1 MKKFIFLLLIV
12 FISTSVYAETYEVK
26 SGDTLYGILSDRFTP
41 QEMAEITS
49 KIKKDIKG
57 FVLRP
62 GMKLTLEK
70 DKVLLNAAIDK
81 DVIIEKLAD
90 GTATV
95 TVNIYEHDMMNVVV
109 RGTIE
114 NNLFEAMYKA
124 GEDAELA
131 ANLAS
136 IFEWEIDFFKDL
148 RPGDRFV
155 VLVEKKFIKDKYAG
169 YGKILAA
176 DFYNQGKLK
185 RAVYYNDGNKN
196 KGYYNEKGEGL
207 ERGFLRVP
215 LNYSRISSRYS
226 TSRLHP
232 VLGYHR
238 PHYGVDYAAP
248 TGTPVKATASGVV
261 KIKSR
266 TKGNGNYIAL
276 RHPNGYETFYLHLNG
291 FNRAIRQGSHV
302 EQGQIIG
309 YVGST
314 GYSTGPHLDYRIRK
328 NGKWLNP
335 LKFVAT
341 PKTLKKDDVPAFLEH
356 ASVFFN
362 KLNMSTIVYAQYSPS
377 LSVSPI
383 NNSMFM
389 VQF

>member
-155 VLVEKKFIKDKYAG
+155 VLVEKKFVKDKYAG

-185 RAVYYNDGNKN
+185 RAVYYNDGGKN

-248 TGTPVKATASGVV
+248 TGTPVKATASGIV

-266 TKGNGNYIAL
+266 SKGNGNYIAL

>member
-1 MKKFIFLLLIV
+1 
-12 FISTSVYAETYEVK
+12 
-26 SGDTLYGILSDRFTP
+26 
-41 QEMAEITS
+41 MAEINAQ
-49 KIKKDIKG
+49 IKKDYKR
-57 FVLRP
+57 FVLKP
-62 GMKLTLEK
+62 GMKLTLEPN
-70 DKVLLNAAIDK
+70 KVTLNAALDK
-81 DVIIEKLAD
+81 EIIIERMPD
-90 GTATV
+90 GSTK
-95 TVNIYEHDMMNVVV
+95 VNIKEYQYDMMNVLV

-114 NNLFEAMYKA
+114 TNLFDAMYKA

-148 RPGDRFV
+148 RPGDKFI
-155 VLVEKKFIKDKYAG
+155 VLVEKKFIKNKYAG
-169 YGKILAA
+169 YGKIVAA

-215 LNYSRISSRYS
+215 LNYSRISSRYT

-248 TGTPVKATASGVV
+248 TGTPVKATASGIV

-266 TKGNGNYIAL
+266 SKGNGNYIAL

-291 FNRAIRQGSHV
+291 FNRAIKQGSHV

-328 NGKWLNP
+328 NGTWLNP

-341 PKTLKKDDVPAFLEH
+341 PKTLKKDDVSAFLEFA
-356 ASVFFN
+356 ASYFD
-362 KLNMSTIVYAQYSPS
+362 KLDMSHIMYAQNSP
-377 LSVSPI
+377 LYTVPPVS
-383 NNSMFM
+383 SMAVM
-389 VQF
+389 QF

>member
-169 YGKILAA
+169 FVKILDAV
-176 DFYNQGKLK
+176 FYNQGKLK

-248 TGTPVKATASGVV
+248 TGTPVKATASGIV

-266 TKGNGNYIAL
+266 SKGNGNYIAL

>member
-1 MKKFIFLLLIV
+1 MYKFLVVLLFLLSAV
-12 FISTSVYAETYEVK
+12 SVYAETYEVK

-41 QEMAEITS
+41 QEMAEINAQ
-49 KIKKDIKG
+49 IKKDYKEFILK
-57 FVLRP
+57 P
-62 GMKLTLEK
+62 GMKLTLEPN
-70 DKVLLNAAIDK
+70 KVTLNAALDK
-81 DVIIEKLAD
+81 DIIIERMLD
-90 GTATV
+90 GSTK
-95 TVNIYEHDMMNVVV
+95 VNIHEYQYDMMNVLI

-114 NNLFEAMYKA
+114 TNLFDAMYKA

-148 RPGDRFV
+148 RPGDKFI

-169 YGKILAA
+169 YGKIVAA

-185 RAVYYNDGNKN
+185 RAVYYNDGGKN

-215 LNYSRISSRYS
+215 LNYSRISSRYT

-248 TGTPVKATASGVV
+248 TGTPVKATASGIV

-266 TKGNGNYIAL
+266 TKGNGNYIAI

-291 FNRAIRQGSHV
+291 FNRAIKKGSHV

-341 PKTLKKDDVPAFLEH
+341 PKTLKKDDVAAFLEF
-356 ASVFFN
+356 AESYFD
-362 KLNMSTIVYAQYSPS
+362 KLDMSHIMYAQNSP
-377 LSVSPI
+377 LYTVPPI
-383 NNSMFM
+383 SSMAVM
-389 VQF
+389 QF

>member
-1 MKKFIFLLLIV
+1 MHLIALLFYIF
-12 FISTSVYAETYEVK
+12 
-26 SGDTLYGILSDRFTP
+26 
-41 QEMAEITS
+41 
-49 KIKKDIKG
+49 
-57 FVLRP
+57 
-62 GMKLTLEK
+62 
-70 DKVLLNAAIDK
+70 DK
-81 DVIIEKLAD
+81 
-90 GTATV
+90 
-95 TVNIYEHDMMNVVV
+95 
-109 RGTIE
+109 
-114 NNLFEAMYKA
+114 
-124 GEDAELA
+124 ELGK
-131 ANLAS
+131 N
-136 IFEWEIDFFKDL
+136 
-148 RPGDRFV
+148 
-155 VLVEKKFIKDKYAG
+155 KY
-169 YGKILAA
+169 L
-176 DFYNQGKLK
+176 GKLK
-185 RAVYYNDGNKN
+185 RAVYYNDGGKN

>member
-185 RAVYYNDGNKN
+185 RAVYYN
-196 KGYYNEKGEGL
+196 
-207 ERGFLRVP
+207 FL
-215 LNYSRISSRYS
+215 
-226 TSRLHP
+226 
-232 VLGYHR
+232 
-238 PHYGVDYAAP
+238 
-248 TGTPVKATASGVV
+248 
-261 KIKSR
+261 
-266 TKGNGNYIAL
+266 
-276 RHPNGYETFYLHLNG
+276 
-291 FNRAIRQGSHV
+291 
-302 EQGQIIG
+302 
-309 YVGST
+309 
-314 GYSTGPHLDYRIRK
+314 
-328 NGKWLNP
+328 
-335 LKFVAT
+335 
-341 PKTLKKDDVPAFLEH
+341 
-356 ASVFFN
+356 
-362 KLNMSTIVYAQYSPS
+362 
-377 LSVSPI
+377 
-383 NNSMFM
+383 
-389 VQF
+389 

>member
-291 FNRAIRQGSHV
+291 FNRAIRQGSYV

-328 NGKWLNP
+328 NGRWLNP

>member
-1 MKKFIFLLLIV
+1 MKKLFVLLLFV
-12 FISTSVYAETYEVK
+12 VLSFQVVKAEMYEVK
-26 SGDTLYGILSDRFTP
+26 SGDTLYGILSNTFSP
-41 QEMAEITS
+41 QEMAEINS
-49 KIKKDIKG
+49 QIKKEYKG
-57 FVLRP
+57 FVLKP
-62 GMKLTLEK
+62 GMKIALDN
-70 DKVLLNAAIDK
+70 DKVTLYAAVDK
-81 DVIIEKLAD
+81 EIIIEKQPD
-90 GTATV
+90 GIAKVSINT
-95 TVNIYEHDMMNVVV
+95 YEQEIMKVVV
-109 RGTIE
+109 KGTIM

-136 IFEWEIDFFKDL
+136 IFEWEIDFLKDL

-176 DFYNQGKLK
+176 DFYNQGKLS
-185 RAVYYNDGNKN
+185 RAVYYNDGEKN

-248 TGTPVKATASGVV
+248 IGTPVKATASGVV

-291 FNRAIRQGSHV
+291 FNRAIKQGSTV
-302 EQGQIIG
+302 TQGQIIG

-335 LKFVAT
+335 LTFVAT
-341 PKTLKKDDVPAFLEH
+341 PKTLKKDDVPLFLEH
-356 ASVFFN
+356 AASFFN
-362 KLNMSTIVYAQYSPS
+362 QLNLSTPMYAQTTPVYSVLPVTS
-377 LSVSPI
+377 TYL
-383 NNSMFM
+383 

>member
-70 DKVLLNAAIDK
+70 DKVLINAAIDK

-248 TGTPVKATASGVV
+248 TGTPVKATASGIV

-266 TKGNGNYIAL
+266 SKGNGNYIAL

>member
-41 QEMAEITS
+41 QEMAEINS
-49 KIKKDIKG
+49 RIKKEVKG

-70 DKVLLNAAIDK
+70 DRVLINAALDK

-95 TVNIYEHDMMNVVV
+95 KVNSYEQEMMNVVV

-114 NNLFEAMYKA
+114 NNLFDAMAKA

-155 VLVEKKFIKDKYAG
+155 VLVEKKFVKDKYAG

-314 GYSTGPHLDYRIRK
+314 GYSTGPHLDYRIRR
-328 NGKWLNP
+328 NGKWLDP

-341 PKTLKKDDVPAFLEH
+341 PKTLKKDDVQAFLEH
-356 ASVFFN
+356 ASVFFD
-362 KLNMSTIVYAQYSPS
+362 KLNMSTIVYAQYSPA
-377 LSVSPI
+377 LTVSPI

>member
-155 VLVEKKFIKDKYAG
+155 VLVEKKFVKDKYAG

-185 RAVYYNDGNKN
+185 RAVYYNDGGKN

>member
-155 VLVEKKFIKDKYAG
+155 VLVEKKFVKDKYAG

>member
-248 TGTPVKATASGVV
+248 TGTPVKATASGIV

-266 TKGNGNYIAL
+266 SKGNGNYIAL

-341 PKTLKKDDVPAFLEH
+341 PKTLKKDDVPEFLEH

>member
-1 MKKFIFLLLIV
+1 MKKLIFLLLIV

-185 RAVYYNDGNKN
+185 RAVYYNDGGKN

-248 TGTPVKATASGVV
+248 TGTPVKATASGIV

-266 TKGNGNYIAL
+266 SKGNGNYIAL

>member
-1 MKKFIFLLLIV
+1 MKKLIFLLLIV
-12 FISTSVYAETYEVK
+12 FISTSVYAETYEIK
-26 SGDTLYGILSDRFTP
+26 QGDTLYGILSDKFTP
-41 QEMAEITS
+41 QEMAEINAT
-49 KIKKDIKG
+49 IKKEIKG

-70 DKVLLNAAIDK
+70 NKVLLNAAIDK
-81 DVIIEKLAD
+81 DVVIERMED
-90 GTATV
+90 CTAHV
-95 TVNIYEHDMMNVVV
+95 TVNTFEHEMMNVVV

-114 NNLFEAMYKA
+114 NNLFDAMAKA

-148 RPGDRFV
+148 RPGDRFI
-155 VLVEKKFIKDKYAG
+155 VLVEKKFIKDRYAG

-176 DFYNQGKLK
+176 DFYNQGRLK
-185 RAVYYNDGNKN
+185 RAVYYDDGNKN

-248 TGTPVKATASGVV
+248 TGTPVKATASGIV

-328 NGKWLNP
+328 NGRWLNP
-335 LKFVAT
+335 LTFVAT
-341 PKTLKKDDVPAFLEH
+341 PKTLKKDEVPAFLEH
-356 ASVFFN
+356 ASVFFD
-362 KLNMSTIVYAQYSPS
+362 KLNMSHIVYAQYSPS

>member
-1 MKKFIFLLLIV
+1 MAKYLLTVLFILLS
-12 FISTSVYAETYEVK
+12 FNVYADSYDVK
-26 SGDTLYGILSDRFTP
+26 SGDTLYGVLSDTFTP
-41 QEMAEITS
+41 QEMVVINKEIKS
-49 KIKKDIKG
+49 KSKG

-62 GMKLTLEK
+62 GMKIFMDG
-70 DKVLLNAAIDK
+70 DKVTLNASIDK
-81 DVIIEKLAD
+81 DIVIERGTD
-90 GTATV
+90 GVPFV
-95 TVNIYEHDMMNVVV
+95 TVNSYEPEMMNVVV
-109 RGTIE
+109 RGRIE
-114 NNLFEAMYKA
+114 NNLFEAMSKA
-124 GEDAELA
+124 GEDSELA
-131 ANLAS
+131 AMVAG
-136 IFEWEIDFFKDL
+136 IFEWEIDFLKDL
-148 RPGDRFV
+148 RPGDKFV
-155 VLVEKKFIKDKYAG
+155 VLVEKKFINDKYAG

-176 DFYNQGKLK
+176 DFYNQGKLH
-185 RAVYYNDGNKN
+185 RAVYYNDGKN
-196 KGYYNEKGEGL
+196 KGYYNERGQGL

-248 TGTPVKATASGVV
+248 IGTPVKATASGVV

-266 TKGNGNYIAL
+266 TKGNGNYIGL
-276 RHPNGYETFYLHLNG
+276 RHPNGYETFYLHLHG
-291 FNRAIRQGSHV
+291 FNRSIKKGSYV

-341 PKTLKKDDVPAFLEH
+341 PKTLKKNDVKAFQE
-356 ASVFFN
+356 
-362 KLNMSTIVYAQYSPS
+362 YAQSYFNQLNISTVEYANNTKR
-377 LSVSPI
+377 LSYPPI
-383 NNSMFM
+383 NSVYL

>member
-26 SGDTLYGILSDRFTP
+26 SGDTLYGILSYRFTP

-248 TGTPVKATASGVV
+248 TGTPVKATASGIV

-266 TKGNGNYIAL
+266 SKGNGNYIAL

>member
-12 FISTSVYAETYEVK
+12 FLSTSVYAETYEVK

-248 TGTPVKATASGVV
+248 TGTPVKATASGIV

-266 TKGNGNYIAL
+266 SKGNGNYIAL

>member
-49 KIKKDIKG
+49 NIKKDIKG

-185 RAVYYNDGNKN
+185 RAVYYNDGGKN

-248 TGTPVKATASGVV
+248 TGTPVKATASGIV

-266 TKGNGNYIAL
+266 SKGNGNYIAL

>member
-70 DKVLLNAAIDK
+70 DKVLINAAIDK

-95 TVNIYEHDMMNVVV
+95 TVNTYEHDMMNVVV

-185 RAVYYNDGNKN
+185 RAVYYNDGDKN

-248 TGTPVKATASGVV
+248 TGTPVKATASGIV

-266 TKGNGNYIAL
+266 SKGNGNYIAL

>member
-124 GEDAELA
+124 GEDPELA

-248 TGTPVKATASGVV
+248 TGTPVKATASGIV

-266 TKGNGNYIAL
+266 SKGNGNYIAL

>member
-248 TGTPVKATASGVV
+248 TGTPVKATASGIV

-266 TKGNGNYIAL
+266 SKGNGNYIAL

>member
-1 MKKFIFLLLIV
+1 MKKIVFLLL
-12 FISTSVYAETYEVK
+12 FIFSFSQAFAEIYEVK
-26 SGDTLYGILSDRFTP
+26 LGDTLYGILSDKYTP
-41 QEMAEITS
+41 QQMAEINRQ
-49 KIKKDIKG
+49 IKKEYKG

-62 GMKLTLEK
+62 GMKISLENN
-70 DKVLLNAAIDK
+70 KVVIYAALDREVVITKLSDGNAK
-81 DVIIEKLAD
+81 
-90 GTATV
+90 
-95 TVNIYEHDMMNVVV
+95 VNINTYEQDLMKVVV
-109 RGTIE
+109 KGTIE

-148 RPGDRFV
+148 RPGDRFII
-155 VLVEKKFIKDKYAG
+155 LVEKRFIQDKYAG

-185 RAVYYNDGNKN
+185 RAVYYNDGKKN

-248 TGTPVKATASGVV
+248 IGTPVKATASGIV

-291 FNRAIRQGSHV
+291 FNRAIKQGGAV
-302 EQGQIIG
+302 AQGQIIG

-328 NGKWLNP
+328 NGRWLNP
-335 LKFVAT
+335 LTFVAT
-341 PKTLKKDDVPAFLEH
+341 PKTLKKDDVAAFLEH
-356 ASVFFN
+356 ASSFLN
-362 KLNMSTIVYAQYSPS
+362 KLNLSDVVYAQTTPTYSMPP
-377 LSVSPI
+377 V
-383 NNSMFM
+383 NSMFL
-389 VQF
+389 QF

>member
-248 TGTPVKATASGVV
+248 TGTPVKATASGIV

-266 TKGNGNYIAL
+266 SKGNGNYIAL

-341 PKTLKKDDVPAFLEH
+341 PKTLKKDDIPAFLEH

>member
-1 MKKFIFLLLIV
+1 MVKVLITFLFVLLS
-12 FISTSVYAETYEVK
+12 FSVYADSYEVK
-26 SGDTLYGILSDRFTP
+26 SGDTLYGILSDTFTP
-41 QEMAEITS
+41 QEMSIINKEIKS
-49 KIKKDIKG
+49 KSKG

-62 GMKLTLEK
+62 GMKIFMDSNKVTLG
-70 DKVLLNAAIDK
+70 ASIDR
-81 DVIIEKLAD
+81 DIVIERDAEGKPF
-90 GTATV
+90 V
-95 TVNIYEHDMMNVVV
+95 TVNTYEPEMMNVVV
-109 RGTIE
+109 RGKIE
-114 NNLFEAMYKA
+114 NNLFDAMSKA
-124 GEDAELA
+124 GEDSELA
-131 ANLAS
+131 AMVAG
-136 IFEWEIDFFKDL
+136 IFEWEIDFLKDL
-148 RPGDRFV
+148 RPGDKFV
-155 VLVEKKFIKDKYAG
+155 VLVEKKFINDKYAG

-176 DFYNQGKLK
+176 DFYNRGKVH
-185 RAVYYNDGNKN
+185 RAVYYNDGKN
-196 KGYYNEKGEGL
+196 KGYYNEKGQGL

-266 TKGNGNYIAL
+266 TKGNGNYIGL
-276 RHPNGYETFYLHLNG
+276 RHPNGYETFYLHLHG
-291 FNRAIRQGSHV
+291 FNRSIRKGSYV

-341 PKTLKKDDVPAFLEH
+341 PKTLKKNDVKAFQEY
-356 ASVFFN
+356 AKTYFN
-362 KLNMSTIVYAQYSPS
+362 KLNISTVEYANNTQR
-377 LSVSPI
+377 LSYPLV
-383 NNSMFM
+383 NSMYLL
-389 VQF
+389 QF

>member
-12 FISTSVYAETYEVK
+12 FMSTQVYAETYEVK
-26 SGDTLYGILSDRFTP
+26 SGDTLYGILSDKFTP

-49 KIKKDIKG
+49 KIKQEIKG
-57 FVLRP
+57 FVLKP
-62 GMKLTLEK
+62 GMKLTLER
-70 DKVLLNAAIDK
+70 DKVIINAAIDK
-81 DVIIEKLAD
+81 DVVIDKLED
-90 GTATV
+90 GTAKV
-95 TVNIYEHDMMNVVV
+95 TVNTYEHEMMNVVV

-114 NNLFEAMYKA
+114 NNLFEAMAKA

-131 ANLAS
+131 AYLAS

-155 VLVEKKFIKDKYAG
+155 VLVEKKFIKDRYAG

-185 RAVYYNDGNKN
+185 RAVYYNDGGKN

-291 FNRAIRQGSHV
+291 FNRAIRKGSHV

-328 NGKWLNP
+328 NGRWLNP
-335 LKFVAT
+335 LTFVAT
-341 PKTLKKDDVPAFLEH
+341 PKTLKKDDVQAFLEH
-356 ASVFFN
+356 ASVFFD
-362 KLNMSTIVYAQYSPS
+362 KLNMSHIVYAQYSPS
-377 LSVSPI
+377 LKVSPV

>member
-207 ERGFLRVP
+207 ERG
-215 LNYSRISSRYS
+215 I
-226 TSRLHP
+226 RLSQ
-232 VLGYHR
+232 
-238 PHYGVDYAAP
+238 
-248 TGTPVKATASGVV
+248 T
-261 KIKSR
+261 
-266 TKGNGNYIAL
+266 
-276 RHPNGYETFYLHLNG
+276 
-291 FNRAIRQGSHV
+291 
-302 EQGQIIG
+302 
-309 YVGST
+309 
-314 GYSTGPHLDYRIRK
+314 
-328 NGKWLNP
+328 
-335 LKFVAT
+335 
-341 PKTLKKDDVPAFLEH
+341 TLWC
-356 ASVFFN
+356 
-362 KLNMSTIVYAQYSPS
+362 
-377 LSVSPI
+377 
-383 NNSMFM
+383 
-389 VQF
+389 

>member
-1 MKKFIFLLLIV
+1 MNKLFFLFLLV
-12 FISTSVYAETYEVK
+12 FITGTAYAETYEVK

-41 QEMAEITS
+41 QEMAEINAR
-49 KIKKDIKG
+49 IKQDYKG
-57 FVLRP
+57 FVLKP
-62 GMKLTLEK
+62 GMKLTLEEN
-70 DKVLLNAAIDK
+70 KVTLNAAVDK

-90 GTATV
+90 GTTS
-95 TVNIYEHDMMNVVV
+95 VNVNTYEHEMMNVVV
-109 RGTIE
+109 RGTII
-114 NNLFEAMYKA
+114 NNLFDAMAKA

-185 RAVYYNDGNKN
+185 RAVYYNDGEKN

-215 LNYSRISSRYS
+215 LSYSRISSRYS

-238 PHYGVDYAAP
+238 PHHGVDYAAP
-248 TGTPVKATASGVV
+248 TGTPVKATASGIV

-276 RHPNGYETFYLHLNG
+276 RHPNGYETFYLHLHG
-291 FNRAIRQGSHV
+291 FNRAIKQGSYV

-314 GYSTGPHLDYRIRK
+314 G
-328 NGKWLNP
+328 
-335 LKFVAT
+335 
-341 PKTLKKDDVPAFLEH
+341 
-356 ASVFFN
+356 
-362 KLNMSTIVYAQYSPS
+362 
-377 LSVSPI
+377 
-383 NNSMFM
+383 
-389 VQF
+389 

>member
-155 VLVEKKFIKDKYAG
+155 VLVEKKFVKDKYAG

-185 RAVYYNDGNKN
+185 RAVYYNDGGKN

-328 NGKWLNP
+328 NGRWLNP

>member
-70 DKVLLNAAIDK
+70 DKVLINAALDK

-95 TVNIYEHDMMNVVV
+95 TVNTYEHDMLNVVV

-114 NNLFEAMYKA
+114 NNLFEAMAKA

-185 RAVYYNDGNKN
+185 RAVYYNDGDKN

-248 TGTPVKATASGVV
+248 TGTPVKATASGIV

-335 LKFVAT
+335 LNFVAT

-356 ASVFFN
+356 ASAFFN

>member
-1 MKKFIFLLLIV
+1 MYRFLIV
-12 FISTSVYAETYEVK
+12 LLFLFSAFEVYAETYEVK

-41 QEMAEITS
+41 QEMSEINAQ
-49 KIKKDIKG
+49 IKKEYKG
-57 FVLRP
+57 FILRP
-62 GMKLTLEK
+62 GMKLTLVPN
-70 DKVLLNAAIDK
+70 KVTLNAALDK
-81 DVIIEKLAD
+81 DIIIERMFD
-90 GTATV
+90 GSTQV
-95 TVNIYEHDMMNVVV
+95 RINEYQYDMMNVLV

-114 NNLFEAMYKA
+114 TNLFDAMYKA

-148 RPGDRFV
+148 RPGDKFI
-155 VLVEKKFIKDKYAG
+155 VLVEKKFIKNKYAG
-169 YGKILAA
+169 YGKIVAA

-185 RAVYYNDGNKN
+185 RAVYYNDGGKN

-248 TGTPVKATASGVV
+248 TGTPVKATASGIV

-266 TKGNGNYIAL
+266 SKGNGNYIAL

-291 FNRAIRQGSHV
+291 FNRAIKQGSHV

-328 NGKWLNP
+328 NGRWLNP

-341 PKTLKKDDVPAFLEH
+341 PKTLKKDDVAAFLEF
-356 ASVFFN
+356 ASSYFD
-362 KLNMSTIVYAQYSPS
+362 KLDMSHIMYAQNSP
-377 LSVSPI
+377 LYTVPPVS
-383 NNSMFM
+383 SMAVM
-389 VQF
+389 QF

>member
-1 MKKFIFLLLIV
+1 MAKYLLTVLFILLS
-12 FISTSVYAETYEVK
+12 FNVYADSYDVK
-26 SGDTLYGILSDRFTP
+26 SGDTLYGVLSDTFTP
-41 QEMAEITS
+41 QEMVVINKEIKS
-49 KIKKDIKG
+49 KSKG

-62 GMKLTLEK
+62 GMKIFMDG
-70 DKVLLNAAIDK
+70 DKVTLNASIDK
-81 DVIIEKLAD
+81 DIVIERGTD
-90 GTATV
+90 GVPFV
-95 TVNIYEHDMMNVVV
+95 TVNSYEPEMMNVVV
-109 RGTIE
+109 RGRIE
-114 NNLFEAMYKA
+114 NNLFEAMSKA
-124 GEDAELA
+124 GEDSELA
-131 ANLAS
+131 AMVAG
-136 IFEWEIDFFKDL
+136 IFEWEIDFLKDL
-148 RPGDRFV
+148 RPGDKFV
-155 VLVEKKFIKDKYAG
+155 VLVEKKFINDKYAG

-176 DFYNQGKLK
+176 DFYNQGKLH
-185 RAVYYNDGNKN
+185 RAVYYNDGKN
-196 KGYYNEKGEGL
+196 KGYYNEKGQGL

-248 TGTPVKATASGVV
+248 IGTPVKATASGVV

-266 TKGNGNYIAL
+266 TKGNGNYIGL
-276 RHPNGYETFYLHLNG
+276 RHPNGYETFYLHLHG
-291 FNRAIRQGSHV
+291 FNRSIKKGSYV

-341 PKTLKKDDVPAFLEH
+341 PKTLKKNDVKAFQE
-356 ASVFFN
+356 
-362 KLNMSTIVYAQYSPS
+362 YAQSYFNQLNISTVEYANNTKR
-377 LSVSPI
+377 LSYPPV
-383 NNSMFM
+383 NSVYL

>member
-248 TGTPVKATASGVV
+248 TGTPVKATASGIV

-266 TKGNGNYIAL
+266 SKGNGNYIAL

-383 NNSMFM
+383 NNSMFI

>member
-1 MKKFIFLLLIV
+1 MKKLIFLLLIV

-185 RAVYYNDGNKN
+185 RAVYYNDGGKN

-248 TGTPVKATASGVV
+248 TGTPVKATASGIV

-266 TKGNGNYIAL
+266 SKGNVNYIAL
-276 RHPNGYETFYLHLNG
+276 LHPNGYETFYLHLNG

>member
-57 FVLRP
+57 FVLKP

-248 TGTPVKATASGVV
+248 TGTPVKATASGIV

-266 TKGNGNYIAL
+266 SKGNGNYIAL

-356 ASVFFN
+356 ASVFFD
-362 KLNMSTIVYAQYSPS
+362 KLNMSHIVYAQYSPS